1 MDAVFF
7 DLDNTLYAA
16 RHNLFNL
23 IDVRINRYMHEV
35 VGIAEDQVDGLRRH
49 YWETYGVTLQ
59 GLIHEYG
66 ADPEHYLDY
75 VHDID
80 VPSRLSADP
89 ALKQA
94 LNRLSA
100 RKFVFTNGS
109 SGHARRVLSCLNI
122 DECFEAI
129 FDIRVSRYIP
139 KPQEPPY
146 RAVLAASGADPQ
158 RSVMVEDSLVNLHT
172 AARLGMKT
180 VLVGSAQQVDCRVDA
195 VVESAQEAA
204 GMIQRWREMS

>member
-1 MDAVFF
+1 
-7 DLDNTLYAA
+7 
-16 RHNLFNL
+16 
-23 IDVRINRYMHEV
+23 
-35 VGIAEDQVDGLRRH
+35 
-49 YWETYGVTLQ
+49 
-59 GLIHEYG
+59 
-66 ADPEHYLDY
+66 
-75 VHDID
+75 
-80 VPSRLSADP
+80 
-89 ALKQA
+89 
-94 LNRLSA
+94 
-100 RKFVFTNGS
+100 
-109 SGHARRVLSCLNI
+109 VLSCQNI

-146 RAVLAASGADPQ
+146 RAVLAASGADPR

-204 GMIQRWREMS
+204 GMIQRWREMA